1 MYEVNAINIERQQMM
16 LPLIVW
22 SKKYYIIFVKS
33 SELHIF
39 YKQPN
44 FPVELR
50 VAIERAQNQGKGCY
64 EVATNF
70 RLL

>member
-1 MYEVNAINIERQQMM
+1 MKWTPSTLNVDEWCCHWSYEV
-16 LPLIVW
+16 
-22 SKKYYIIFVKS
+22 KKYYIIFVKS
-33 SELHIF
+33 SVLHIF

-50 VAIERAQNQGKGCY
+50 VAIERAQNQAKDCY
-64 EVATNF
+64 EVASDF